1 MEGGNLIDMAADIRI
16 EKEDWFEDFFADI
29 SSVLEDLGQSGF
41 RTVHDN
47 TLQELKDKGDT
58 ALQFG
63 MPHLSGLLLALQAE
77 LSHSRHSFS
86 ANTSPAKYYAE
97 LIRYIDLGKEK
108 TAYDRGKN
116 YYLGE
121 NAPIQS

>member
-1 MEGGNLIDMAADIRI
+1 MAVEARN
-16 EKEDWFEDFFADI
+16 EKEDWFEDFFADV

-41 RTVHDN
+41 RTVHDS
-47 TLQELKDKGDT
+47 TLQELREKGDT

-63 MPHLSGLLLALQAE
+63 MGHLSELLLALQAE
-77 LSHSRHSFS
+77 LSRSRHSFS
-86 ANTSPAKYYAE
+86 ANASSAKYYAE
-97 LIRYIDLGKEK
+97 LIRYLDLGREK

-121 NAPIQS
+121 ECPSIIIS